1 MASIQLRK
9 LEEYLQQLDGFEKP
23 KVLLEQYCTSAH
35 IASHMLY
42 TAQTQFDDVEGHTV
56 ADLGCGCGIL
66 SLGAQMLGASH
77 TVGFEI
83 DSDAINI
90 FSRNCNDTELFVEI
104 VQCNILQYLPGQFEK
119 YFDTV
124 IMNPPFGTKRNAG
137 VDMKFLEIA
146 TKLASNAV
154 YSLHKT
160 STRNYVLQK
169 AAQFDAKG
177 KVIAELRYD
186 LPKAYKF
193 HKKATIDVQV
203 DFIRFELNG

>member
-35 IASHMLY
+35 IASRMLY
-42 TAQTQFDDVEGHTV
+42 CAQVQFNDIEGHTV

-66 SLGAQMLGASH
+66 SLGAKILGASH
-77 TVGFEI
+77 AIGFEI
-83 DSDAINI
+83 DSDALKIQ
-90 FSRNCNDTELFVEI
+90 SQNCSEMELFVEA
-104 VQCNILQYLPGQFEK
+104 VQCDILQYLPGRFEK

-124 IMNPPFGTKRNAG
+124 IMNPPFGTKHNAG
-137 VDMKFLEIA
+137 TDIKFLEIA
-146 TKLASNAV
+146 TKLASNTV

-169 AAQFDAKG
+169 AAQYGAKG

-193 HKKATIDVQV
+193 HRKTSVDIQV
-203 DFIRFELNG
+203 DFTRFELN